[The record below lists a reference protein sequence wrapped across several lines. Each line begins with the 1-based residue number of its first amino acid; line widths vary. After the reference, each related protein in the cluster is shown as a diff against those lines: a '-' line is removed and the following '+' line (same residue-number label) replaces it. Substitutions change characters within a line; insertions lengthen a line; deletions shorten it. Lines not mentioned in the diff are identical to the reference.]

1 MFLLI
6 DSTWTVM
13 FRVLYATANIESR
26 LVAVMCVVYATVKNL
41 KLIIY
46 LAIRSPAEGYSQ
58 ALTANDS
65 GV

>member
-1 MFLLI
+1 
-6 DSTWTVM
+6 M
-13 FRVLYATANIESR
+13 FRVLYATANIENK
-26 LVAVMCVVYATVKNL
+26 LVAVMCGVYATVKNL

-46 LAIRSPAEGYSQ
+46 LSTKSPAEGYSQ